1 MNPEHHIPQAPEQL
15 TVRRTAGE
23 PYLAPEPGQID
34 WRRLEVAS
42 HRFGD
47 RIADGIAR
55 ATERNDPI
63 DRETA
68 RCIAH
73 ILGRAFGRASALAEY
88 GRTGEANYEA
98 MRDEYL
104 QLYEAPESPAWLIEQ
119 IDWLGTHLIRA
130 QHPLSET
137 ISLNEPYPLT
147 LDQLLVPT
155 TVTVENLTM
164 TVHIP
169 GKYGST
175 AIEEFAKELAQ
186 LQIEKD
192 TGLQAY
198 LSLPNVNAFS
208 GDIMAGFLNSY
219 IAVFRDEEDA
229 LRAVLDLDEREHD
242 IQEYASDR
250 HLFYDYLTPDWEALK
265 EEASELVD
273 LVEREDRIYVFYK

>member
-1 MNPEHHIPQAPEQL
+1 MNPEQHTTQSPEHL

-23 PYLAPEPGQID
+23 PYLAPEPEQID

-42 HRFGD
+42 RRFGD

-55 ATERNDPI
+55 ATEHKDNI

-73 ILGRAFGRASALAEY
+73 TLGRAFGRESALATY
-88 GRTGEANYEA
+88 GRTGDASYEA

-104 QLYEAPESPAWLIEQ
+104 QLYEDPESPAWLIEQ

-130 QHPLSET
+130 QHPLSKT
-137 ISLNEPYPLT
+137 INFNEPYPLT

-155 TVTVENLTM
+155 TMTIENLTM

-169 GKYGST
+169 GKYGRT
-175 AIEEFAKELAQ
+175 AIEEFAKEFAL

-242 IQEYASDR
+242 IQEYASAR

-273 LVEREDRIYVFYK
+273 LVEREDRTYVFYK